1 MISRGQMDFREMNAE
16 GNPKGVLKDT
26 GLSENWISCYQPHM
40 KYLPSNLQVVLK
52 ICRTF
57 CGKSSILTFPAS
69 IIDLSLDLIK
79 ANLNGLNFGFKMRH
93 LISSSVP

>member
-26 GLSENWISCYQPHM
+26 GLSENWISCYQPHL

-69 IIDLSLDLIK
+69 IIDLYLDLIK
-79 ANLNGLNFGFKMRH
+79 PPPKLSGN
-93 LISSSVP
+93 S